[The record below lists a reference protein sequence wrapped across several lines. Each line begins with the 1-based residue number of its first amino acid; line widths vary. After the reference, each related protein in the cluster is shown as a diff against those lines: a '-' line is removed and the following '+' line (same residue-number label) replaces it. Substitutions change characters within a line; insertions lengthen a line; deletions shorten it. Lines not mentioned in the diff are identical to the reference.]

1 LLLFFFFFNSCIF
14 SIRFRLFSITSG
26 FFRRPFAPIITRV
39 FLDDIIQKKKNEET
53 SERLKNRSDGVF
65 CFFFCGWPKFL
76 KEDMC
81 LKTVPAPF
89 FFFFLEGVAS
99 GKKNQTRDQARL
111 EGEEEEKNE
120 KKRER
125 KKFKQKEIRHSLFE
139 RSSQGTAS

>member
-1 LLLFFFFFNSCIF
+1 VFENCPPPLF
-14 SIRFRLFSITSG
+14 L
-26 FFRRPFAPIITRV
+26 
-39 FLDDIIQKKKNEET
+39 
-53 SERLKNRSDGVF
+53 
-65 CFFFCGWPKFL
+65 
-76 KEDMC
+76 
-81 LKTVPAPF
+81 
-89 FFFFLEGVAS
+89 FFFLEGVAS